1 MRNKYHGAR
10 YHAWNLHSFFYRK
23 TIEVRLHGGTTQYG
37 KITAWSMLLADFVDY
52 AKASSNAQVRSTIVA
67 AEVEPVATLQSI
79 CKSDTAREYVPARI
93 ATYARAWAGTGADP
107 DNGRGY

>member
-1 MRNKYHGAR
+1 MRDKYNRAR

-52 AKASSNAQVRSTIVA
+52 AKASSNDTVRATIADA
-67 AEVEPVATLQSI
+67 ATYPVETLQSI